1 MDTISYMGKQEYTIP
16 ESIMPTL
23 KKDYF
28 VAKHSKLGDKW
39 IIIIPKDHHDIVKNM
54 KNPLKV
60 IVEEIFDR
68 YDIDNQQE
76 KTI

>member
-1 MDTISYMGKQEYTIP
+1 MGNQKYTIP
-16 ESIMPTL
+16 ETEVMPT

-39 IIIIPKDHHDIVKNM
+39 IIIIPKEHHDTVKNM

-68 YDIDNQQE
+68 YDTNN
-76 KTI
+76 

>member
-1 MDTISYMGKQEYTIP
+1 MSYTGKQKYTVS
-16 ESIMPTL
+16 ESSVMPTL
-23 KKDYF
+23 KKDNF

-60 IVEEIFDR
+60 TVEEIF
-68 YDIDNQQE
+68 E
-76 KTI
+76 